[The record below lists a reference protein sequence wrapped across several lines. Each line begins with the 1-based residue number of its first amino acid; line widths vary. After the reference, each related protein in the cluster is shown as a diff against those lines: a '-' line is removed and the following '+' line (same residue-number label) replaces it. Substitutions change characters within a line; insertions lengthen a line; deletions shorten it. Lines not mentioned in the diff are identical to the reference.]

1 MATTSPAA
9 TPPSSSPGRGDE
21 IDPELISLKR
31 KRAGIGPILAAAVI
45 VLCGYLLITLRHD
58 FAFAL
63 RAKDAARFG
72 DVREGYAAGKSVPD
86 NAFVA
91 ALARPDLANPG
102 WLRGKQAIGY
112 RVASVLGSSGRL
124 WIHITDDS
132 RAGPA
137 VYDLGYTGRTRR
149 IADLAFAEEL
159 RAYLATLPPQPHW
172 VSADVLA
179 SSAGGAQLK
188 DVHGDTVA
196 VTGDTPIE
204 LDERVAG
211 VALVTLYTND
221 TIKNE
226 AGARAALVT
235 AGFQPAAT
243 TAKATDRSW
252 TFEVPA
258 PDGLPGLR
266 AAISK
271 ANLYAA
277 MASDSVAD
285 EIVRHAGN
293 WKDVTVDTAA
303 RQVKLAD
310 GGSFPLASVAS
321 LIAYV
326 KPTLPADAE
335 ILLVGEQPAD
345 FWYVLPLYGLLV
357 LVMGLMVWA
366 LVRGLR
372 TDGPTA
378 LPYSIQAPAMPS
390 DSDTP

>member
-1 MATTSPAA
+1 
-9 TPPSSSPGRGDE
+9 
-21 IDPELISLKR
+21 
-31 KRAGIGPILAAAVI
+31 
-45 VLCGYLLITLRHD
+45 
-58 FAFAL
+58 
-63 RAKDAARFG
+63 
-72 DVREGYAAGKSVPD
+72 
-86 NAFVA
+86 
-91 ALARPDLANPG
+91 
-102 WLRGKQAIGY
+102 
-112 RVASVLGSSGRL
+112 VLGSSGRL

-149 IADLAFAEEL
+149 IAELAFPDEL

-172 VSADVLA
+172 VAADALA
-179 SSAGGAQLK
+179 AAAGGNQLK
-188 DVHGDTVA
+188 DVHGDSFTVLA
-196 VTGDTPIE
+196 DTPIE

-221 TIKNE
+221 TIKDE
-226 AGARAALVT
+226 AGARAALT
-235 AGFQPAAT
+235 AAGFAPAAT

-285 EIVRHAGN
+285 EIVRHAGH
-293 WKDVTVDTAA
+293 WKDVTVDAAA

-326 KPTLPADAE
+326 KPSLPADAE
-335 ILLVGEQPAD
+335 LLLVGEKPAD
-345 FWYVLPLYGLLV
+345 FWYLLPLYGLLALV
-357 LVMGLMVWA
+357 LGLMVWA

-372 TDGPTA
+372 SDGPTA
-378 LPYSIQAPAMPS
+378 LPYSIQAPPMPS
-390 DSDTP
+390 DAE